1 MSDDHDLRSRLER
14 IASTAGDPP
23 EHGFERV
30 AARRHRRL
38 RRRRGA
44 VATAAVLA
52 VLFAG
57 TSLVSQG
64 SDRRERVTASET
76 ASPPG
81 APVEVPRTIDVRCE
95 PTGIAVPVASVR
107 AQRDGL
113 HIRVHNLLAAPTT
126 IVVSGGGWSSGDIEV
141 DPGDREVRQP
151 VPPGE
156 LTIGCDIA
164 GDMQRRQINLVDP
177 AGYYQEPALDCDEA
191 DVETLSD
198 IRVDPPRAN
207 LVAAARAGL
216 DAYLV
221 GGTDGDAIGAPL
233 GYAGQKLS
241 VATDDPTVQVERDGA
256 VVAFAH
262 VRGADGAVGAP
273 WTMIAE
279 AEVCAKVLNTAEVT
293 DPTGTTEAPGTTAS
307 TARPASGPD
316 QPA

>member
-52 VLFAG
+52 VLIAG

-64 SDRRERVTASET
+64 FDQRERVTASET
-76 ASPPG
+76 ASPAG
-81 APVEVPRTIDVRCE
+81 APVEVPRVVDVRCE
-95 PTGIAVPVASVR
+95 PAGIAVPVASVR

-113 HIRVHNLLAAPTT
+113 HIRVHNLLPEATKL
-126 IVVSGGGWSSGDIEV
+126 VVAGGGWSSGDIEV
-141 DPGDREVRQP
+141 APGTREVLQP

-156 LTIGCDIA
+156 LTVGCDIA
-164 GDMQRRQINLVDP
+164 GDMQRRQVNLVDP
-177 AGYYQEPALDCDEA
+177 AGYYQEPALNCDEA
-191 DVETLSD
+191 DIETLSD
-198 IRVDPPRAN
+198 VQVDPPRAN
-207 LVAAARAGL
+207 LIAAARAGL
-216 DAYLV
+216 DAHLV
-221 GGTDGDAIGAPL
+221 GGTADDAIGAPR
-233 GYAGQKLS
+233 GYEAQRLS

-262 VRGADGAVGAP
+262 VRGADGTVAAP
-273 WTMIAE
+273 WTTIVE
-279 AEVCAKVLNTAEVT
+279 AQVCASALSTTEV
-293 DPTGTTEAPGTTAS
+293 TGTTEAPGTTAS
-307 TARPASGPD
+307 TERPGSRPD